1 MTCQDNCLYY
11 PLCRDSGFLMYH
23 TRINKTI
30 TLTENAE
37 KECPFKKFKN
47 KADFVEVVRCKDCAY
62 FKQSVSALFP
72 EVNCFICDHPY
83 GMKKNITENYF
94 CSCGERMAGV

>member
-23 TRINKTI
+23 VRIKNTL
-30 TLTENAE
+30 TLTENVE

-47 KADFVEVVRCKDCAY
+47 KADFVEVVRCKDCTFAR
-62 FKQSVSALFP
+62 KMVSGDYSCR
-72 EVNCFICDHPY
+72 VDHR
-83 GMKKNITENYF
+83 IAHSEDDF
-94 CSCGERMAGV
+94 CSYGKRSDA